1 MQNKSRLE
9 LDDYE
14 AVSDVV
20 EIIFFIHITTKKKNL
35 VGNHYKDRRAFLC
48 LGSVGLHFCIE
59 LCDMLFCAD
68 ESLLFPVQENL
79 AKLQR
84 TLSRKWEFIFMQAE
98 AQAK

>member
-20 EIIFFIHITTKKKNL
+20 KIIFFIHITKRKKL
-35 VGNHYKDRRAFLC
+35 VGNHYKDRGAFLC
-48 LGSVGLHFCIE
+48 LGSVRLHFCIE

-68 ESLLFPVQENL
+68 ESLLFL
-79 AKLQR
+79 Y
-84 TLSRKWEFIFMQAE
+84 RKI
-98 AQAK
+98 